1 MGKENVMKVESVMSR
16 ENVMKKENVM
26 KIKRV
31 MKHFVLCISLFI
43 FVSSAAATPVLI
55 ELTSNA
61 LGLGPDAIN
70 HAKNNNL
77 VDADIAGKFITSTDA
92 GIGSILYIN
101 SEGLAGGVGTNDL
114 LMTVTARSHM
124 SIQTGIP
131 EGSDIHAGIITL
143 SAGGTG
149 SLSDQGLG
157 VRAFT
162 IDTIGTAETNSN
174 FGKRYFDRM
183 EGSREVS
190 GGTDP
195 ITTWDAFVDDS
206 KAIPSNN
213 PPHVNEDVTFDFN
226 NEAFSIAGNTVSVLL
241 TRLDNRTKKT
251 IPTEDPGPLKVGLDL
266 TINLLGGTQIYKTWG
281 NISQVDEEG
290 LFSLFEDYDDVVKID
305 FSALTEITSGSIIDS
320 FIIGARPDDIDA
332 DDETDEHFLINGLML
347 EDVAII
353 EIPEPATFLVLGL
366 GWLVVRIRRA

>member
-1 MGKENVMKVESVMSR
+1 MSR
-16 ENVMKKENVM
+16 ENVMKVEGVINRENVM

-31 MKHFVLCISLFI
+31 MKHFILCTSLFI
-43 FVSSAAATPVLI
+43 FISSAAATPVLI

-101 SEGLAGGVGTNDL
+101 FEGLAGGVGTNNL

-124 SIQTGIP
+124 SIQTGVP
-131 EGSDIHAGIITL
+131 LGSDIHAGIITL
-143 SAGGTG
+143 TAGGTD

-162 IDTIGTAETNSN
+162 IDTTGTAETNPN

-183 EGSREVS
+183 EGSKEIS
-190 GGTDP
+190 GGTNP
-195 ITTWDAFVDDS
+195 ITTWDEFVDDS

-213 PPHVNEDVTFDFN
+213 PPHVNEDVTFDIN
-226 NEAFSIAGNTVSVLL
+226 NEAFSVASNSISVLL

-251 IPTEDPGPLKVGLDL
+251 VPTEDPGPLKVGLDL
-266 TINLLGGTQIYKTWG
+266 TINLLGGTQINKTWG
-281 NISQVDEEG
+281 NISQADEEG

-305 FSALTEITSGSIIDS
+305 FSALTEITSESIIDS
-320 FIIGARPDDIDA
+320 FIIGARPDDIDG

-347 EDVAII
+347 EDVVII
-353 EIPEPATFLVLGL
+353 EVPEPATFLILGL